1 VATLRTVTYLSLTL
15 IGAIWRIRLNDPAAM
30 RPVASVTV
38 ASNSL
43 LLQTQLLDP
52 IMVKYEH
59 DVTATSDSDVIAP
72 ADSHVTS
79 SAPSPFADFA
89 APEVRPL

>member
-1 VATLRTVTYLSLTL
+1 
-15 IGAIWRIRLNDPAAM
+15 M